1 MKPDYKNWVPKS
13 MVYGLAGR
21 TVIAFLAFP
30 SAGSISTFWLA
41 VFPVVSVWAMPGRF
55 RKMP

>member
-41 VFPVVSVWAMPGRF
+41 VFPVVSV
-55 RKMP
+55 